1 MYDVA
6 EVIRPRRPIASG
18 ELIDEALDLQSNR
31 RRTRTLSRGTWR
43 SRPARRGT
51 GWRPRGSR
59 RLQRS
64 RRISRRCQSCSPID
78 GVNLDAL
85 VYGSICIAREDT
97 EARRAGVPPPAL
109 LQAAA
114 AVDRQRDAGDVAGLV
129 RCQEEHRVGDVLGLY
144 PADRGS
150 VCINCPTT
158 FISSG
163 PGFSRSGRN
172 SFIVPSFMDSGV
184 FTLVGCTELTRMFR
198 VRPRMSAS
206 GPPHRVWRLRSDPCG
221 DRPSARQPNW

>member
-97 EARRAGVPPPAL
+97 EARRA
-109 LQAAA
+109 
-114 AVDRQRDAGDVAGLV
+114 
-129 RCQEEHRVGDVLGLY
+129 
-144 PADRGS
+144 
-150 VCINCPTT
+150 
-158 FISSG
+158 
-163 PGFSRSGRN
+163 
-172 SFIVPSFMDSGV
+172 
-184 FTLVGCTELTRMFR
+184 
-198 VRPRMSAS
+198 
-206 GPPHRVWRLRSDPCG
+206 
-221 DRPSARQPNW
+221 